1 MDRKELEAAH
11 PALFAQLQTEF
22 TAVGAAAER
31 ARIQAVESAL
41 IPGHE
46 ALIAGLKFDGK
57 TTGGDAALAVN
68 AAERQIR
75 TSQGAAANAD
85 APKPVKTT
93 PTPTIEASADA
104 KAAAEA
110 QRVAGLPVED
120 RCKAQW
126 EASAQIRGE
135 FACLADY
142 TALVKAEEAGKV
154 RVLGKKAA

>member
-22 TAVGAAAER
+22 TAAGAAAER

-85 APKPVKTT
+85 APKPVRTT
-93 PTPTIEASADA
+93 PTPAYEASAEA

-110 QRVAGLPVED
+110 QRVAALTVED

-126 EASAQIRGE
+126 EASAETRSE
-135 FACLADY
+135 FASVGDY
-142 TALVKAEEAGKV
+142 IAYTKATASGNV
-154 RVLGKKAA
+154 RVAGKKAA